1 MAVPDALTSLD
12 LPHVHLAVV
21 KPGEETAGLAA
32 APPGFVSRTIDGRR
46 CRTKAALLDA
56 LVHAFSLPAATGR
69 NWDAIEEALADLE
82 WLPARGYV
90 LIVTEADVLLAD
102 APDDYR
108 IFVAMLEDVGRE
120 WATPRA
126 GEWPRPA
133 TPFHACLVVAAGRET
148 ARMDWGAPRLGR

>member
-1 MAVPDALTSLD
+1 
-12 LPHVHLAVV
+12 
-21 KPGEETAGLAA
+21 
-32 APPGFVSRTIDGRR
+32 
-46 CRTKAALLDA
+46 
-56 LVHAFSLPAATGR
+56 
-69 NWDAIEEALADLE
+69 
-82 WLPARGYV
+82 
-90 LIVTEADVLLAD
+90 VLLAD

-120 WATPRA
+120 WATPRG

>member
-1 MAVPDALTSLD
+1 MAVADVLASLD
-12 LPHVHLAVV
+12 PPHVHLAVV
-21 KPGEETAGLAA
+21 KPGEEAAVLLAA
-32 APPGFVSRTIDGRR
+32 PAGFASRAIDGRR

-56 LVHAFSLPAATGR
+56 LAHAFSLPAPSGR
-69 NWDAIEEALADLE
+69 NWDATEEALADLE
-82 WLPARGYV
+82 WLPAHGYI
-90 LIVTEADVLLAD
+90 LIVAD
-102 APDDYR
+102 ADALLEGAGDDYR

-148 ARMDWGAPRLGR
+148 ARVDWGAPRLGR